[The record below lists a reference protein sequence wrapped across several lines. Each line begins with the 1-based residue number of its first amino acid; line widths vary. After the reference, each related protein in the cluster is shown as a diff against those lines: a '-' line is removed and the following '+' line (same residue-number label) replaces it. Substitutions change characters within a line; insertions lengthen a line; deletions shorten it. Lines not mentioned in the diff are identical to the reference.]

1 MRGLF
6 VVCLALTFA
15 AVLSAAPLCS
25 MAHLDVYDAAGFS
38 CSLGALT
45 FGSFQF
51 STVGSTA
58 PPPVDTAILVLPV
71 NDSSGTGLSFQAPFG
86 AAAGLQLDVSIA
98 FVITSNPAIIAGDA
112 LAIKEFAASGG
123 GSVQVTESMCIGAI
137 PSGSGFCGGS
147 GGTKSL
153 DVFDNPGGL
162 SKSFDSIAFDPVST
176 LAVSK
181 DIILLGGAA
190 ETESAAGVSMVINT
204 IPGTPGTRQGGD
216 APEPASVLLF
226 GAGAGVILLRRRFG
240 MA

>member
-1 MRGLF
+1 M
-6 VVCLALTFA
+6 
-15 AVLSAAPLCS
+15 
-25 MAHLDVYDAAGFS
+25 
-38 CSLGALT
+38 
-45 FGSFQF
+45 
-51 STVGSTA
+51 
-58 PPPVDTAILVLPV
+58 
-71 NDSSGTGLSFQAPFG
+71 
-86 AAAGLQLDVSIA
+86 QLDVSIA

-112 LAIKEFAASGG
+112 LSIKEFAASGG

-153 DVFDNPGGL
+153 DVFDNSGDI
-162 SKSFDSIAFDPVST
+162 KSSDSIAFDPVST

-181 DIILLGGAA
+181 DIMVLGGAA
-190 ETESAAGVSMVINT
+190 GTSSSAGVSMVINT

-226 GAGAGVILLRRRFG
+226 GAGAGVILLRRRLG